1 MIHIPTKLIVT
12 AKKFLAVIHS
22 ERRLALTENDIAVLV
37 QKAEQDGNGKVLCF
51 EPNMYPFYE
60 YRRRSIK
67 DVLFDIMNATS
78 LSRVVNQSILD
89 KGYNI
94 CVNRMYY
101 LSI

>member
-1 MIHIPTKLIVT
+1 M
-12 AKKFLAVIHS
+12 FLAVIHS
-22 ERRLALTENDIAVLV
+22 ERRSAMNRLALTENDIAILV

-60 YRRRSIK
+60 YRRRSVK